1 MVDFGSL
8 EKLVKSNTYPHLV
21 SQTDVENVRKIV
33 NANPNLFSKAWN
45 DRGSKRRDSGC
56 IFIRQYVQSPTDGL
70 ANVNVDT
77 LYGFFFKAPTGITEW
92 QPYGKDVIHRNPIF
106 NYFMGNRFLAFDP
119 ANPTEIVEEHIDF
132 EIFPMFPASIK
143 HLCRL
148 IGDLVGNPNTSEL
161 ESVFSGIDNLADPE
175 SLDAYDLS
183 PTYLIH
189 NRVNNSVE
197 IHLVR
202 NDDNVGTVKDFLAN
216 VAGSKRTKMYLTTNN
231 TIDVMDPLYNDEN
244 TYVNV
249 SITFDS
255 NGLQKKF
262 GQSVMPKKKKDAPAG
277 TSAQDNFNKFQYYKQ
292 CHIDSLSTISE
303 STEHYSW
310 LPEGWGSELSN
321 WENSLQ
327 TENLF
332 AAFQVSTQ
340 HEGNSMRVAYG
351 FVGPH
356 NGPEPH

>member
-8 EKLVKSNTYPHLV
+8 EKLVKSNDYPHLV

-33 NANPNLFSKAWN
+33 DANPSLFSKAWN
-45 DRGSKRRDSGC
+45 ERGSKRRDSGC
-56 IFIRQYVQSPTDGL
+56 IFVRQYTQSPTSGL
-70 ANVNVDT
+70 KNVKVDT

-106 NYFMGNRFLAFDP
+106 NYFMGNRFLAFD
-119 ANPTEIVEEHIDF
+119 AENPTEIVEEHIDF

-143 HLCRL
+143 HLCNL

-161 ESVFSGIDNLADPE
+161 ESIFSGIDNLADPE
-175 SLDAYDLS
+175 LKDSYDLS

-189 NRVNNSVE
+189 NRLKNSVE
-197 IHLVR
+197 ILLVR
-202 NDDNVGTVKDFLAN
+202 NDDNVGTVKDLLAN
-216 VAGSKRTKMYLTTNN
+216 VAGSKRTKMYLSASN
-231 TIDVMDPLYNDEN
+231 TIDVMDSLYIDEN

-255 NGLQKKF
+255 NGVQKKF
-262 GQSVMPKKKKDAPAG
+262 GQNVLPKKKKDAPAG
-277 TSAQDNFNKFQYYKQ
+277 TTAQDNFTKYQYYKQ
-292 CHIDSLSTISE
+292 CHIDSLSSIAQ
-303 STEHYSW
+303 STENCSW
-310 LPEGWGSELSN
+310 LPEGWAPELNN
-321 WENSLQ
+321 WENSTS

-332 AAFQVSTQ
+332 ATFQVSTE

-351 FVGPH
+351 FVGPL